1 MGVSSKIQTCT
12 NKAIFAL
19 LEGDGSK
26 EEFRIFVEKYLEQ
39 NSSKNARLAH
49 QKTLEEVLVLRGDNY
64 MAVVQMDPDPRLSG
78 GV

>member
-1 MGVSSKIQTCT
+1 MGVSYKILTCT

-39 NSSKNARLAH
+39 NASRNARLAH
-49 QKTLEEVLVLRGDNY
+49 QKTLDEVLVLEGDKY
-64 MAVVQMDPDPRLSG
+64 MAVVQTDPDPRLSG